1 MWKKNSLKVWN
12 NPEKPEKM
20 CFNAWKEFRTQIK
33 IWTLIKHP
41 CYVNYD
47 SEFKQYHNN
56 KYCDIQSGF
65 Q

>member
-1 MWKKNSLKVWN
+1 MKKVWN
-12 NPEKPEKM
+12 
-20 CFNAWKEFRTQIK
+20 QIK
-33 IWTLIKHP
+33 ILTLAHIA
-41 CYVNYD
+41 YD